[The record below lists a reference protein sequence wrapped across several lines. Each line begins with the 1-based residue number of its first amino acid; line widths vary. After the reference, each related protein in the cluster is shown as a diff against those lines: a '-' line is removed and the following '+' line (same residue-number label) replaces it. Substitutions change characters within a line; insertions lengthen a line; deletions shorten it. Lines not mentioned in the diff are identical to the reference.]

1 MIFNL
6 KPQHEVLT
14 ELNVMVPMRDGVK
27 LACDIYRPAQNGTT
41 INGVF
46 PVLLSSTPYSKSRV
60 DLALDAEFFA
70 SHGYVSVIQDCR
82 GRYKSEGGFTKY
94 VGEGEDRNP
103 ALEIQGMKFEI
114 FRELAVTWYRSPGEL
129 VAFTRLERYSEG
141 EDPRA
146 SLRVRIREIK
156 DAIGKAMNTRFG
168 PSELIINIRDP
179 VSYTHLTLP
188 TTPYV

>member
-82 GRYKSEGGFTKY
+82 GRYKS
-94 VGEGEDRNP
+94 
-103 ALEIQGMKFEI
+103 
-114 FRELAVTWYRSPGEL
+114 
-129 VAFTRLERYSEG
+129 
-141 EDPRA
+141 
-146 SLRVRIREIK
+146 
-156 DAIGKAMNTRFG
+156 
-168 PSELIINIRDP
+168 
-179 VSYTHLTLP
+179 
-188 TTPYV
+188 